1 MPNAVKRPKT
11 QPAENCV
18 EPAAPS
24 RSEPKRGKRPSAP
37 SLASLA
43 DFSGVNPADLNLLEE
58 KTAAVWVPRGTVLM
72 NAGDPPDTL
81 YVVIFGR
88 FYVIRNPGEQPIAE
102 IGPGEPIGEIGFF
115 AGVRR
120 TATVIAARDSKV
132 IRLSR
137 DAFAE
142 VTRHAPGIAPAILT
156 AVAKR
161 LARVTRALPAL
172 PPRRP
177 RTIAILPVGADIKL
191 PRNLV
196 ADLADAMAPRR
207 AVAVSYDDLREVR
220 MAADRETITRRLLEV
235 ENDADVVLFALD
247 RSPSLFTDAALGLAE
262 HLLLVASASDPAMAP
277 TPFESEAAEMFLQ
290 SHRTLAVVRE
300 KASDE
305 IRGTAAWLAGR
316 DIALHSHLALDSF
329 GDFERLGRFLTGS
342 ALGLVLSGGAAL
354 GCAHLGVAKALQE
367 AGIPIDYIGGTSVG
381 AAMGAALA
389 MALQPD
395 EIVGLTEEMFV
406 TRRAMRRLTIPV
418 YSLLDHRIFD
428 ASLRKNYAG
437 LDVEDLP
444 CNFFAVSANLTT
456 NDLHVHRRGPT
467 WEAVRA
473 SAAIPGVLPP
483 FITRSG
489 DVLVDGGIIDNLP
502 VAVMHDLKSG
512 PNIVVGLRRKEKWRV
527 GADYETFPTR
537 RGALG
542 DLLLG
547 RWRKSAYPSLA
558 TIIVRGMSMTS
569 ERRLGKAA
577 EEGDLFIVPAG
588 TEGVGFLEWEK
599 AREIAEAAYR
609 DVADL
614 LSKAGSLE
622 ALLKAGSRVD
632 ATPDFGGSL
641 AKAN

>member
-1 MPNAVKRPKT
+1 MPDAFRRPKT
-11 QPAENCV
+11 QPAESRV
-18 EPAAPS
+18 EPADPT
-24 RSEPKRGKRPSAP
+24 RSGPKRRKSPPP
-37 SLASLA
+37 SLASSA
-43 DFSGVNPADLNLLEE
+43 DFQGIQPDDLKLLEE
-58 KTAAVWVPRGTVLM
+58 RTNVVWVPRGTVLM
-72 NAGDPPDTL
+72 KPGDPPDTL
-81 YVVIFGR
+81 YVVVFGR
-88 FYVIRNPGEQPIAE
+88 FYVIRSPGAQPIAE
-102 IGPGEPIGEIGFF
+102 IGAGEPIGEIAFF
-115 AGVRR
+115 AGVGR

-142 VTRHAPGIAPAILT
+142 ATRHAPSIAPTILT

-161 LARVTRALPAL
+161 PARVTHALPAL

-262 HLLLVASASDPAMAP
+262 HLLLVAPASDPGMAP
-277 TPFESEAAEMFLQ
+277 TPFESEAAELFLQ
-290 SHRTLAVVRE
+290 SHRTLVVVRE
-300 KASDE
+300 KTSNT

-316 DIALHSHLALDSF
+316 EMALHSHLALDSY

-342 ALGLVLSGGAAL
+342 AVGLVLGGGAAL

-367 AGIPIDYIGGTSVG
+367 AGTPIDCFGGTSVG

-389 MALQPD
+389 MDLAPD
-395 EIVGLTEEMFV
+395 EIIDRTVEMFV
-406 TRRAMRRLTIPV
+406 TRRAMRRVTIPV
-418 YSLLDHRIFD
+418 YSLLDHRVLD
-428 ASLRKNYAG
+428 ASLKKNYAG

-444 CNFFAVSANLTT
+444 YNFFAVSANLTT
-456 NDLHVHRRGPT
+456 NDLHVHRHGPS

-473 SAAIPGVLPP
+473 SVAIPGVLPP

-489 DVLVDGGIIDNLP
+489 DVLVDGGIVDNLP
-502 VAVMHDLKSG
+502 IAVMRNLKSG
-512 PNIVVGLRRKEKWRV
+512 PNIVVSLRRQDRWRV
-527 GADYETFPTR
+527 EGSYESLPTR
-537 RGALG
+537 RGLLR

-547 RWRKSAYPSLA
+547 RWRKPTYPSL
-558 TIIVRGMSMTS
+558 TNIIVRGMSITS
-569 ERRLGKAA
+569 GRRL
-577 EEGDLFIVPAG
+577 EETVEGGDLFVVPTG

-599 AREIAEAAYR
+599 AREVADAAYR
-609 DVADL
+609 YMSDL
-614 LSKAGSLE
+614 VDRAGSLE
-622 ALLKAGSRVD
+622 ALLKTGPQAGPP
-632 ATPDFGGSL
+632 ANL
-641 AKAN
+641 AGTIPRTN